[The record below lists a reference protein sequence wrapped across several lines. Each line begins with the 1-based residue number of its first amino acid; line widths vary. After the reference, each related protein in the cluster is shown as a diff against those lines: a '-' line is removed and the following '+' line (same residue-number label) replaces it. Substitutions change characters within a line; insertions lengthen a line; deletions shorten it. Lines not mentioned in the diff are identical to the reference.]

1 MADTPSLPQHGES
14 APVMVAPTSTD
25 EGSGLSLGKQLL
37 RPRTLIS
44 FAISFA
50 IIAYIFAQ
58 QDIPFAQVWANMR
71 QANPLLYLLGLL
83 AYYSTF
89 IVRTLRWK
97 QVLSNVGYER
107 EIPPTPTLLR
117 IIFLSWFA
125 NSVLPAKLGDGY
137 RGFLLKRNANVSFSK
152 TMGTILAERIADVGA
167 LFSLL
172 LVSGLLAFREKLP
185 PNFGTLIAFG
195 AGLAILSISGL
206 FVLRYIGSWVARVLP
221 VRVRP
226 YYERMEQGVL
236 LAYRRRPAWI
246 LLLTALI
253 WILESTRLWFVCA
266 ALGVGFALPGDLP
279 LVIFIALAASLLT
292 TVPFTPAGL
301 GVVEAAI
308 VTVLLPVINDA
319 GLAGSVALL
328 DRTITYWS
336 LVLFGAVVYLFSGN
350 K

>member
-1 MADTPSLPQHGES
+1 MADTPSLPQHGEP
-14 APVMVAPTSTD
+14 APVMVARIAAD
-25 EGSGLSLGKQLL
+25 EGSNLSLGKQLL

-58 QDIPFAQVWANMR
+58 QDIPFAQVWTNMR

-89 IVRTLRWK
+89 IVRTFRWK

-107 EIPPTPTLLR
+107 ETPPTPTLVR
-117 IIFLSWFA
+117 IILLSWFA

-137 RGFLLKRNANVSFSK
+137 RGFLLKRNADVSFSK

-172 LVSGLLAFREKLP
+172 LVSGLLAFRDKLP

-195 AGLAILSISGL
+195 AGLAILSMSGL
-206 FVLRYIGSWVARVLP
+206 FVLRYIGPWVARVLP

-226 YYERMEQGVL
+226 YYERMEEGVL
-236 LAYRRRPAWI
+236 LAYRRRPASI
-246 LLLTALI
+246 FVLTAMI

-279 LVIFIALAASLLT
+279 LVIFIALAASLL
-292 TVPFTPAGL
+292 
-301 GVVEAAI
+301 
-308 VTVLLPVINDA
+308 
-319 GLAGSVALL
+319 
-328 DRTITYWS
+328 
-336 LVLFGAVVYLFSGN
+336 
-350 K
+350 